1 MIYATITTLK
11 KKNRS
16 SKIAI
21 GKHIEQSYSNLP
33 ANHSTLLTQHLQRLK
48 NTEHLLMVKKSYKLP
63 RCDAPVPETNN
74 NNNQDNAVNISS
86 SAHGSKTSRGPGRPP
101 KNLNAVKAQPV
112 SVSIGL
118 VDQTPHLMPA
128 KRGRGRQIS
137 GPPVGLGGRA
147 DAVVP
152 KLKHRTKRHV
162 GRPKKV
168 QVQAQSI
175 SDAVGEADA
184 VVPKSQVQAQAQ
196 AQPILTVP
204 KSKSRTRRPVGRPR
218 KVQVQAQPI
227 SNAVSKADKAVPKSQ
242 VQVQTQ
248 PISDTVGKAD
258 AAVPKS
264 QVQAQ
269 AQPILTVPKS
279 KRRTRRV
286 VGRPKKVQVQAQPIL
301 DAVGKV
307 DAAVPKSQADAAVPK
322 SQVQAQAQPILTV
335 PKSKRRTR
343 RPVGRPRKVQV
354 HAQPISDAAVLKSQV
369 QAQAQPI
376 LTVPKSKRRTR
387 RPVRRPRKVQVQAQP
402 ISDAVGE
409 ADASVPKSQVQAQA
423 QAQPILTVPKSKC
436 MTRRPVG
443 RPRKDEVVSQRESS
457 ENDVRCLR
465 GELQQVRDDRDRQEL
480 RVQALTIEL
489 DLKERQLTAAT
500 AANEKSTALTAKLDL
515 KDRQLTAAN
524 EKLKVCIFAY
534 GQTGSGK
541 SFTMIG
547 RPECA
552 EKKGIISRSLE
563 QIFQISQSLSTLGW
577 KHKLQASIFEV
588 YKNKIKDLTVENQ
601 STDLTILHDANR
613 DAYVSGLKIV
623 DVGNIEEISS
633 LLQQAT
639 QARFVGTTQ
648 MNEQSSRSHLVFIM
662 RISRVNEGTGQQV
675 DGVLNL
681 IDLAGSDCLAKSGA
695 INLSLSHLRKVIT
708 ALVKKQDHVP
718 YRDSNLT
725 HILQPYLGK
734 GAKTLMVVNIAP
746 NPSSVGESVSSLR
759 FASTAFGSTVTT
771 VQPTSLQ
778 HGDSSKLKSP

>member
-63 RCDAPVPETNN
+63 RCDALVPETNN

-118 VDQTPHLMPA
+118 VDQTPHLTPA

-196 AQPILTVP
+196 PILTVP

-218 KVQVQAQPI
+218 KVQVQVQAQPI
-227 SNAVSKADKAVPKSQ
+227 SNAVSKADEAVPKS
-242 VQVQTQ
+242 QVQTQ

-286 VGRPKKVQVQAQPIL
+286 VGRPRKVQVQAQPIL

-307 DAAVPKSQADAAVPK
+307 DAAVPKSHVQAQAQPILTVPKSKRRTRRPVGRPRKADAAVPK

-387 RPVRRPRKVQVQAQP
+387 RPVRRPRKVQAQP

-423 QAQPILTVPKSKC
+423 QAQPILTVPKSKR

-489 DLKERQLTAAT
+489 DLKERQLT

-639 QARFVGTTQ
+639 QAR
-648 MNEQSSRSHLVFIM
+648 MNK
-662 RISRVNEGTGQQV
+662 TGKSINCHVIKLERAQRKC
-675 DGVLNL
+675 VLYRDNL
-681 IDLAGSDCLAKSGA
+681 
-695 INLSLSHLRKVIT
+695 LSLLKDMEEQKLQLSVKVQNIKLRMK
-708 ALVKKQDHVP
+708 D
-718 YRDSNLT
+718 
-725 HILQPYLGK
+725 
-734 GAKTLMVVNIAP
+734 
-746 NPSSVGESVSSLR
+746 
-759 FASTAFGSTVTT
+759 
-771 VQPTSLQ
+771 
-778 HGDSSKLKSP
+778 

>member
-16 SKIAI
+16 SKIVI

-48 NTEHLLMVKKSYKLP
+48 NTGHLLMVKKSYKLP

-118 VDQTPHLMPA
+118 VDQTPHLTPA

-152 KLKHRTKRHV
+152 KLKRRTKRHV
-162 GRPKKV
+162 GRPKKVQVQV

-184 VVPKSQVQAQAQ
+184 VVSKSQVQAQ

-204 KSKSRTRRPVGRPR
+204 KSKSRTRRSVGRPR

-227 SNAVSKADKAVPKSQ
+227 SNAVSKADEAVPKSQ
-242 VQVQTQ
+242 VQTQ
-248 PISDTVGKAD
+248 LISDAVGKAN

-264 QVQAQ
+264 QVQASQ

-286 VGRPKKVQVQAQPIL
+286 VGRPRKVQVQAQPIL
-301 DAVGKV
+301 DAVGKA

-322 SQVQAQAQPILTV
+322 SQVQAQAQPQPILTV

-343 RPVGRPRKVQV
+343 RPVGRPRK
-354 HAQPISDAAVLKSQV
+354 V

-387 RPVRRPRKVQVQAQP
+387 RPVRRPKKVQAQP
-402 ISDAVGE
+402 ILDAVGE

-423 QAQPILTVPKSKC
+423 QPILTVPKSKR

-443 RPRKDEVVSQRESS
+443 RPRK
-457 ENDVRCLR
+457 
-465 GELQQVRDDRDRQEL
+465 
-480 RVQALTIEL
+480 ALTTEL

-515 KDRQLTAAN
+515 KDHQLTAAN
-524 EKLKVCIFAY
+524 EKLKMETPKPKYPPPITMLPFVMKRKCTSDGRLILTMEKPHDDDEEMKAHRSNDDDVKDVNVSES
-534 GQTGSGK
+534 GSNN
-541 SFTMIG
+541 SF
-547 RPECA
+547 
-552 EKKGIISRSLE
+552 
-563 QIFQISQSLSTLGW
+563 
-577 KHKLQASIFEV
+577 
-588 YKNKIKDLTVENQ
+588 VENY
-601 STDLTILHDANR
+601 N
-613 DAYVSGLKIV
+613 
-623 DVGNIEEISS
+623 
-633 LLQQAT
+633 
-639 QARFVGTTQ
+639 
-648 MNEQSSRSHLVFIM
+648 
-662 RISRVNEGTGQQV
+662 
-675 DGVLNL
+675 
-681 IDLAGSDCLAKSGA
+681 
-695 INLSLSHLRKVIT
+695 
-708 ALVKKQDHVP
+708 
-718 YRDSNLT
+718 
-725 HILQPYLGK
+725 
-734 GAKTLMVVNIAP
+734 
-746 NPSSVGESVSSLR
+746 
-759 FASTAFGSTVTT
+759 
-771 VQPTSLQ
+771 
-778 HGDSSKLKSP
+778 